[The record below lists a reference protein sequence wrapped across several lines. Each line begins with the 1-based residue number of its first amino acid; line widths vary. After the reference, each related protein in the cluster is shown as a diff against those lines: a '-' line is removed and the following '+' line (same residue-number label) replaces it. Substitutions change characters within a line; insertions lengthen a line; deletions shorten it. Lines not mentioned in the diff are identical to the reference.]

1 MSATISRVRMAAAHE
16 GTAELVIS
24 VVYENGGTTDVPLD
38 RYASEVLLQAC
49 KVDQPDQLIGKSWA
63 VVRDALKVS
72 YNRYS

>member
-1 MSATISRVRMAAAHE
+1 MAAAHE

-49 KVDQPDQLIGKSWA
+49 KDVGIGQAIHGCLRGLPRTPLESGG
-63 VVRDALKVS
+63 V
-72 YNRYS
+72 N

>member
-1 MSATISRVRMAAAHE
+1 MAAAHE

-49 KVDQPDQLIGKSWA
+49 KVDQPDQLIGWA
-63 VVRDALKVS
+63 VVRDALKIS